1 MRRQDRERM
10 DVHINCIRLLGGN
23 AHFKT
28 SAAIFIGY
36 CAQISVRRQ
45 DNLWLS
51 TLRLLGGDKHFMKSA
66 AIDITWCDNTSVW
79 AR

>member
-1 MRRQDRERM
+1 MRRRDRERM
-10 DVHINCIRLLGGN
+10 DVHINCIRLLGGD

-45 DNLWLS
+45 DNSWLS
-51 TLRLLGGDKHFMKSA
+51 TLRLLGGKAHFKTSA
-66 AIDITWCDNTSVW
+66 AIFIGYY
-79 AR
+79 AQI